1 MAQAL
6 YDLAEVLICD
16 PVASHRASTRSALYA
31 LGCRHVEIV
40 SSLDDFLDALDNRP
54 PDLALCEAQVGL
66 DALCDAI
73 RKLRRGEGY
82 NPFLILIVT
91 AWTIGPAQA
100 QQLMNSGADGFL
112 LRPFSAGA
120 LDQRIRAHVLNRK
133 PFVVTEAYV
142 GPERRQQSDARPNT
156 AFSFDPPNF
165 LKMKLDGRQHSD
177 EAIRQFNVELRTSR
191 AKLMQE
197 LERINAVTLQS

>member
-1 MAQAL
+1 MTQAL

-91 AWTIGPAQA
+91 AWTVGPTQA
-100 QQLMNSGADGFL
+100 AQLMNSGADGFL

-120 LDQRIRAHVLNRK
+120 LDQRIRTYVLNRK
-133 PFVVTEAYV
+133 PFVVTDGYV
-142 GPERRQQSDARPNT
+142 GPERRHSDARANT
-156 AFSFDPPNF
+156 AFTFVPPNF
-165 LKMKLDGRQHSD
+165 LKMKLDGRPHSD
-177 EAIRQFNVELRTSR
+177 EAIRQFNVELRASR

-197 LERINAVTLQS
+197 LERISAVTLQS